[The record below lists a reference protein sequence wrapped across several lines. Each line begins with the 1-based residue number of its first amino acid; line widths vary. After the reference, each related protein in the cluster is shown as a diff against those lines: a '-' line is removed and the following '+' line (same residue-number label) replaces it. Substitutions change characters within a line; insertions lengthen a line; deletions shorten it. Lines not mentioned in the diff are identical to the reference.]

1 MTEFVDREKDRK
13 YKGDR
18 VCRQRG
24 GWKYKGDRVC
34 RQRGG
39 WEV

>member
-1 MTEFVDREKDRK
+1 MRSISVTEFVDREEDRK

-24 GWKYKGDRVC
+24 G
-34 RQRGG
+34 
-39 WEV
+39 

>member
-1 MTEFVDREKDRK
+1 MGSIRVTEFVDREEDGK
-13 YKGDR
+13 YKGNR

-24 GWKYKGDRVC
+24 E
-34 RQRGG
+34 